1 MFSLNEF
8 FFKIALG
15 WGTFITKIEWI
26 RPTQP
31 TCIRHPFELSRL
43 LSDFLNLSPFG
54 ATFNKTFVAGWLTLS
69 EFDEIDF

>member
-1 MFSLNEF
+1 MGYF
-8 FFKIALG
+8 FNK
-15 WGTFITKIEWI
+15 KWI
-26 RPTQP
+26 DKAKPTQP
-31 TCIRHPFELSRL
+31 TGFRHPFELSRL